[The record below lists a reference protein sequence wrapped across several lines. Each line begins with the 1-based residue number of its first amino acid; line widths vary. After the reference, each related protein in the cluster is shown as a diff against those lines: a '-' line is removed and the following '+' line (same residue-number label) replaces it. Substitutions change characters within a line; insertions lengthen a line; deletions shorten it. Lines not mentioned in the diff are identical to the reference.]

1 MSSVRPRL
9 SSTQSN
15 QKSPSERTGIFCAKM
30 RGQGVRCLS
39 LDFRCHFCVS
49 GDCHGA
55 APLAMTR
62 FSMDSATNQP
72 LAVVRAGRRGQCRP
86 PYGQG
91 GCAVGNGYDRSAAS
105 ASEINAPMRIRTDH
119 PHCHCEP
126 QSGAPQGGL
135 SCPCGAIHLLA
146 ISLYSVAIT
155 WVSTAPKASLVKGR
169 WPSASEVGG
178 GRQQALP
185 SIAIL
190 RRIRT
195 AAGLPPPFGH
205 PPHKCGGQGDCAYLR
220 ASPFAQDDKSG
231 GTAKK
236 RPRFW

>member
-1 MSSVRPRL
+1 
-9 SSTQSN
+9 
-15 QKSPSERTGIFCAKM
+15 
-30 RGQGVRCLS
+30 
-39 LDFRCHFCVS
+39 
-49 GDCHGA
+49 
-55 APLAMTR
+55 
-62 FSMDSATNQP
+62 
-72 LAVVRAGRRGQCRP
+72 
-86 PYGQG
+86 
-91 GCAVGNGYDRSAAS
+91 
-105 ASEINAPMRIRTDH
+105 MRIRTDH
-119 PHCHCEP
+119 PHCHCEGRSP
-126 QSGAPQGGL
+126 V
-135 SCPCGAIHLLA
+135 A

-169 WPSASEVGG
+169 WPSVSEVGG

-231 GTAKK
+231 GTAKNAPVSGETGAFVMFRSANWWPAYLSALPTYSWGPAATRALPSSLPVYLTKFFWK
-236 RPRFW
+236 RAARSSAFAFHSDASA